1 MFLDLEVTVGYDP
14 DENEYILMKNVDVDK
29 NLVISVKCLCRLY
42 K

>member
-14 DENEYILMKNVDVDK
+14 DENEYILMKNDVDK